1 MVERGGA
8 DAGGYGEAGCTHVI
22 VYGLVYDDPVCVAAR
37 RDGKKVVTEL
47 WVDDIL
53 DTGVVADADRVIYR
67 PVRDLNGIPGSQ
79 SLNICLTGYQKDG
92 REDIMKMVSLMGA
105 QFSKPLKADT
115 VTHLICYKFEGEKY
129 ELAKKVNINLVNH
142 MWLEDCLKAWEIL
155 PIDNYRKS
163 GWEQE
168 MMEAQVEDSAD
179 EAEDAARVLS
189 RSRGI
194 ARRAP
199 ITEITMGTHV
209 DPDVYA
215 PIHDPTVSLGN
226 AEVAAGRHLDTPKQ
240 VSKTE
245 DVWERSLDAR
255 ADVQSTHNTNG
266 VTNSADTEA
275 HNSVHSPINP
285 CSNEKAPGDHIT
297 RDEVKNGDKEPV
309 DATASALPTINT
321 NGATECADPFVH
333 QPTVIP
339 AIPVVDRDNIAEK
352 YLDSSDLFIANSVQL
367 PTPSAESLLERP
379 LQSSDMTGKVDHKE
393 NGPVANLVDGV
404 GQSNSEGNI
413 ALFKANS
420 ISAGNSASKNS
431 PIIGYS
437 RRRSR
442 KSVSPGTNLS
452 SAHQTASLHSYER
465 NSPNVDFSISP
476 STKSNHTI
484 SKLADA
490 KSPRDEAT
498 QCVDRSDIVL
508 AQTNSG
514 LSSASPL
521 PLNGGTDSATGT
533 ANIPLPTR
541 EIASAAATVSDLA
554 KKSTGSQPIKVN
566 GDLSVDVTVNHTVSQ
581 MSGSSEKKVLSYRR
595 ASLKLAKSPEVVEK
609 LPEIFA
615 KEAIIESLAKAK
627 ELAQHEVAAEKACA
641 ISPSLDSEFEKG
653 SSSFSR
659 QNWNIEMS
667 NAPQVNSIEVAEV
680 SHATMEAG
688 AMKVSTS
695 RVKSTGAKRSR
706 NATNGAHTSF
716 ASRKREI
723 ATSKSKH
730 NIGAVI
736 SHENIEADKEKDCT
750 SPNVA
755 ECTTSFPEEILSSK
769 ARSVAT
775 SSLNANIEMNGV
787 PGASKLEFVNAIS
800 QGNINKKPRRLA
812 SSASDNDYQRGS
824 SAKVSSAIA
833 RSAVSNVSQP
843 ADMKM
848 AMAGAPTADKADTV
862 SLKSSFSEAAPQADT
877 EKKLLSYRRA
887 SLKLAKSPEVE
898 KLPEIFAKDAIIESL
913 AKAKELA
920 KHEVAAEKAC
930 AIPSMD
936 SEFEKASSSFSHQ
949 NRNIEA
955 SNAPQVNSI
964 EVAATGSQH
973 DKEVSHAT
981 VEAGARKISTSRVK
995 STGAKRSRNATN
1007 GAHTSFARRKRETT
1021 TSQFKHD
1028 IGAVNSHENVE
1039 AEQEK
1044 DCTSPNAAECTT
1056 SFPEEILSS
1065 KARSVATSSLNAN
1078 SEMNGVPGAS
1088 KLEFANLISQGN
1100 INKKGR
1106 KLPSSAND
1114 NNYQRGSSEK
1124 VSSAIERS
1132 AVAKSQPADMKM
1144 AMACAPTADK
1154 ASLKSTFSEAVPQ
1167 ADTEK
1172 LSSSASADNHE
1183 PCAPDRV
1190 PNNRVRKAVAKRK
1203 VSSAP
1208 HYIPSEAEVQTIKQ
1222 ATESSTNAGKAM
1234 GNKDL
1239 QSANKDGM
1247 ANEAGSFCKDS
1258 FEDRSKDMQNIRP
1271 RSSKKKKVVDAMDG
1285 SIDHNKENILVNANL
1300 TPKSKNGNKCVGSKC
1315 IKESVQI
1322 GKGALCDRS
1331 MRQGNDCETLSLLEP
1346 TWFILGGHRLLR
1358 KDYMSILRRLKGR
1371 VCRSSHHWSFQAT
1384 HLIAPEL
1391 RRTEKFFAAAAAGR
1405 WILKADYLSACND
1418 AGKFVEEEPFEWH
1431 GDGLNNGDTISLDA
1445 PRKWRHLRQCTG
1457 HGAFHGMKII
1467 IYGECIS
1474 PSLDTMKRALR
1485 AGDGTIL
1492 ATSPPYTKLLKQD
1505 VSFAVVSAGVPSTD
1519 EWVQEFMNHNIP
1531 CVSADYLVEYVCKPG
1546 HPLGKHVLFN
1556 MHDLAEKSLQKIQN
1570 SQPSTGEGDDSD
1582 PSCSACGSS
1591 NREGTLMLICSGSQG
1606 NRAGCGAGMHVDCL
1620 NLSPEAAA
1628 PDGDWLCPKCDDGQ
1642 AKPPAKKAKKGA
1654 RKLKPKAQMSSCGSD
1669 GDVLITL

>member
-1 MVERGGA
+1 MSPHDGGDDGGDGDGFLFAGVRFALVGFDPVTESQYRSDMVQRGGA
-8 DAGGYGEAGCTHVI
+8 DAGRYGEAGCTHVI
-22 VYGLVYDDPVCVAAR
+22 VFGLVYDDPVCVAAR

-53 DTGVVADADRVIYR
+53 DTGVMADADRVLYR
-67 PVRDLNGIPGSQ
+67 PVSDLNGIPGSQ

-142 MWLEDCLKAWEIL
+142 LWLEACLKAWEIL

-199 ITEITMGTHV
+199 ITEIRMGTHV

-215 PIHDPTVSLGN
+215 AIPGPTVSLGN

-255 ADVQSTHNTNG
+255 ADIQSTHNTND
-266 VTNSADTEA
+266 VTSSVDTEA
-275 HNSVHSPINP
+275 HNSVHPPINP

-297 RDEVKNGDKEPV
+297 RDEVKNGDKGPV
-309 DATASALPTINT
+309 DARASALPTLNT
-321 NGATECADPFVH
+321 NGASECAAHFVH

-339 AIPVVDRDNIAEK
+339 PIPVVDRDNIDEK
-352 YLDSSDLFIANSVQL
+352 YLDSSDLIANSVQL
-367 PTPSAESLLERP
+367 PTPSAESLLEKP
-379 LQSSDMTGKVDHKE
+379 LQSSDMTGKVDHKD
-393 NGPVANLVDGV
+393 NGPVANLVGGV
-404 GQSNSEGNI
+404 GQSNAEGNI
-413 ALFKANS
+413 TLFKANS

-431 PIIGYS
+431 PILGYS

-442 KSVSPGTNLS
+442 KSVSPRTNLS
-452 SAHQTASLHSYER
+452 SVHQTASLQSYEI
-465 NSPNVDFSISP
+465 NSPNVEFSISP

-490 KSPRDEAT
+490 KSPRDEAIK
-498 QCVDRSDIVL
+498 CVDRSDTVL

-533 ANIPLPTR
+533 ANIPLPSR
-541 EIASAAATVSDLA
+541 EIASEAATVSDLA

-566 GDLSVDVTVNHTVSQ
+566 GNLNFDVTVNHTVSQ
-581 MSGSSEKKVLSYRR
+581 MSGSSKKKLLSYRR
-595 ASLKLAKSPEVVEK
+595 ASLKLAKSPEVEK
-609 LPEIFA
+609 LPETFN
-615 KEAIIESLAKAK
+615 KKAIIESLAKAK

-641 ISPSLDSEFEKG
+641 ISPYMDSEFEKG

-659 QNWNIEMS
+659 QNWNIETS
-667 NAPQVNSIEVAEV
+667 NAPQVNSIEVAATGSQHDKEV

-688 AMKVSTS
+688 ARKVSTS

-736 SHENIEADKEKDCT
+736 SHENVEAEQEKDCT
-750 SPNVA
+750 SLNAA
-755 ECTTSFPEEILSSK
+755 EGTTSFPEEILGSK
-769 ARSVAT
+769 ARSIAT
-775 SSLNANIEMNGV
+775 SSLNANSEMNGV
-787 PGASKLEFVNAIS
+787 PGASEMEFANVIS
-800 QGNINKKPRRLA
+800 QGNINKKSRRLA
-812 SSASDNDYQRGS
+812 SSASDNDCQRGS
-824 SAKVSSAIA
+824 SEKVSSGIA

-898 KLPEIFAKDAIIESL
+898 RLPEIFAEEAIIESL

-920 KHEVAAEKAC
+920 QHEVAAEKAC
-930 AIPSMD
+930 AISPSMD
-936 SEFEKASSSFSHQ
+936 SEFEKASSSFSRQ

-955 SNAPQVNSI
+955 SKAPQVNSI
-964 EVAATGSQH
+964 ELAATGSEH

-981 VEAGARKISTSRVK
+981 MEAGARKVSTSRVK

-1007 GAHTSFARRKRETT
+1007 GAHTSFARRKRETA
-1021 TSQFKHD
+1021 TSESKHD
-1028 IGAVNSHENVE
+1028 IGAVISHENVE
-1039 AEQEK
+1039 AEPEK

-1088 KLEFANLISQGN
+1088 KLEFDNVISQGN
-1100 INKKGR
+1100 INKKPR
-1106 KLPSSAND
+1106 RLPSSAND
-1114 NNYQRGSSEK
+1114 NNYQRGSFEK

-1132 AVAKSQPADMKM
+1132 AVANVSQPADMKM
-1144 AMACAPTADK
+1144 AMAGAPTADK
-1154 ASLKSTFSEAVPQ
+1154 ADTVSLKSSFSEAVPQ

-1203 VSSAP
+1203 VSGAP

-1222 ATESSTNAGKAM
+1222 AAESSTNAGKAM
-1234 GNKDL
+1234 GNKDF
-1239 QSANKDGM
+1239 QSANEDGIT
-1247 ANEAGSFCKDS
+1247 NEAGSFCKDS

-1271 RSSKKKKVVDAMDG
+1271 RSSKKKIVVDAMDD
-1285 SIDHNKENILVNANL
+1285 SIDQNKENIPVNANL
-1300 TPKSKNGNKCVGSKC
+1300 TPKSK
-1315 IKESVQI
+1315 
-1322 GKGALCDRS
+1322 
-1331 MRQGNDCETLSLLEP
+1331 
-1346 TWFILGGHRLLR
+1346 
-1358 KDYMSILRRLKGR
+1358 
-1371 VCRSSHHWSFQAT
+1371 
-1384 HLIAPEL
+1384 
-1391 RRTEKFFAAAAAGR
+1391 
-1405 WILKADYLSACND
+1405 WILKADYLSACNE
-1418 AGKFVEEEPFEWH
+1418 AGKFLEEEPFEWH

-1445 PRKWRHLRQCTG
+1445 PRKWRRLRQRTG
-1457 HGAFHGMKII
+1457 RGAFHGMKII

-1474 PSLDTMKRALR
+1474 PSLDTLKRALR

-1492 ATSPPYTKLLKQD
+1492 ATSPPYTRLLKHD

-1519 EWVQEFMNHNIP
+1519 AWVQEFMSHNIP

-1546 HPLGKHVLFN
+1546 HPLSKHVLFN
-1556 MHDLAEKSLQKIQN
+1556 MHDLADKSLQKIQN
-1570 SQPSTGEGDDSD
+1570 SQPGAGTGEGDDSD

-1591 NREGTLMLICSGSQG
+1591 NREGALMLICSGSQG
-1606 NRAGCGAGMHVDCL
+1606 NGPGCGAGMHVDCL
-1620 NLSPEAAA
+1620 NPRPEAAA
-1628 PDGDWLCPKCDDGQ
+1628 PGGD
-1642 AKPPAKKAKKGA
+1642 
-1654 RKLKPKAQMSSCGSD
+1654 
-1669 GDVLITL
+1669 

>member
-1 MVERGGA
+1 MSPHGGGDDGRDGDGLLFAGVRFALVGFDPVTESQYRADMVERGGA
-8 DAGGYGEAGCTHVI
+8 DAGGYGEAGCTHV
-22 VYGLVYDDPVCVAAR
+22 VVFGLVYDDPVCVAAR
-37 RDGKKVVTEL
+37 GAGKKVVTEL
-47 WVDDIL
+47 WVDDTL
-53 DTGVVADADRVIYR
+53 DTGVMADADRVIYR
-67 PVRDLNGIPGSQ
+67 PVRDLNGIPGSR

-105 QFSKPLKADT
+105 RFSKPLRADA

-142 MWLEDCLKAWEIL
+142 QWLEACLKAWEIL

-199 ITEITMGTHV
+199 ITEIRMATHV

-215 PIHDPTVSLGN
+215 PIRDPTVSLGN
-226 AEVAAGRHLDTPKQ
+226 AEVAAGRHLDTLKQ

-245 DVWERSLDAR
+245 DVWERSIR
-255 ADVQSTHNTNG
+255 STHNTNG

-275 HNSVHSPINP
+275 RNSVHSPINP

-297 RDEVKNGDKEPV
+297 RDEVKNGDKGPV
-309 DATASALPTINT
+309 DARASALPTINT
-321 NGATECADPFVH
+321 NGATECADHFVH

-339 AIPVVDRDNIAEK
+339 AIPVVDRDNIDEK
-352 YLDSSDLFIANSVQL
+352 YLDSSDLLIAKSVQL
-367 PTPSAESLLERP
+367 PTPSAESLLEKP
-379 LQSSDMTGKVDHKE
+379 LHSSDMTGKVDHKD

-404 GQSNSEGNI
+404 GQSNAEGNI
-413 ALFKANS
+413 TLFKANS
-420 ISAGNSASKNS
+420 VSAGSSASKNS
-431 PIIGYS
+431 PILGYS

-452 SAHQTASLHSYER
+452 SAHQTASLQSYEI
-465 NSPNVDFSISP
+465 NSPNVEFSISP

-490 KSPRDEAT
+490 KSLRDEAIK
-498 QCVDRSDIVL
+498 CVDRSDIVL

-521 PLNGGTDSATGT
+521 SLNGGTDSATGT
-533 ANIPLPTR
+533 AHIPLPSR
-541 EIASAAATVSDLA
+541 ENASEAATVSDLA

-581 MSGSSEKKVLSYRR
+581 MSGSSKKKVLSYRR
-595 ASLKLAKSPEVVEK
+595 ASLKLAKSPEVVEKLPEIFAKEVIIESLAKAKELAQHEVAAEKACAISPSMDSEFEKGSSSFSRQNWNIETSNAPQVNSIEVVEISHATMEAGAMKVSTSRVKSTGAKRSRNATNGAHTAFASRKREIATSKSKHNIGAVISHENIEADKEKDCTSPNAAECTTSFPEEILSSKARSVSTSSLNADRKMAMAGAPTADNAGTVSLKSNFSEAAPQADTEKKLLSYRRASLKLAKSPEVEK

-641 ISPSLDSEFEKG
+641 ISPS
-653 SSSFSR
+653 
-659 QNWNIEMS
+659 
-667 NAPQVNSIEVAEV
+667 
-680 SHATMEAG
+680 
-688 AMKVSTS
+688 
-695 RVKSTGAKRSR
+695 
-706 NATNGAHTSF
+706 
-716 ASRKREI
+716 
-723 ATSKSKH
+723 
-730 NIGAVI
+730 
-736 SHENIEADKEKDCT
+736 
-750 SPNVA
+750 
-755 ECTTSFPEEILSSK
+755 
-769 ARSVAT
+769 
-775 SSLNANIEMNGV
+775 
-787 PGASKLEFVNAIS
+787 
-800 QGNINKKPRRLA
+800 
-812 SSASDNDYQRGS
+812 
-824 SAKVSSAIA
+824 
-833 RSAVSNVSQP
+833 
-843 ADMKM
+843 
-848 AMAGAPTADKADTV
+848 
-862 SLKSSFSEAAPQADT
+862 
-877 EKKLLSYRRA
+877 
-887 SLKLAKSPEVE
+887 
-898 KLPEIFAKDAIIESL
+898 
-913 AKAKELA
+913 
-920 KHEVAAEKAC
+920 
-930 AIPSMD
+930 MD
-936 SEFEKASSSFSHQ
+936 SKFEKASSSFSRQ

-973 DKEVSHAT
+973 DREVSHAT
-981 VEAGARKISTSRVK
+981 VEAGARKVSTCRVK

-1007 GAHTSFARRKRETT
+1007 GAHTIFARRIRETA
-1021 TSQFKHD
+1021 TSESKHD
-1028 IGAVNSHENVE
+1028 IGAVMSHENVE
-1039 AEQEK
+1039 AEPEK
-1044 DCTSPNAAECTT
+1044 DCSSLNAAECTT
-1056 SFPEEILSS
+1056 SFPEEIRSC

-1100 INKKGR
+1100 INKKPR
-1106 KLPSSAND
+1106 RLPSSAND

-1132 AVAKSQPADMKM
+1132 AVANVPQPADMKM
-1144 AMACAPTADK
+1144 VLAGAPTADK
-1154 ASLKSTFSEAVPQ
+1154 ADTVSLKSSFSEAVPQ

-1190 PNNRVRKAVAKRK
+1190 PKNRVRKAVAKRK
-1203 VSSAP
+1203 VSGAP
-1208 HYIPSEAEVQTIKQ
+1208 HYIPFEAEVLAIKQ
-1222 ATESSTNAGKAM
+1222 AAESSTNAGKAM
-1234 GNKDL
+1234 GSNDL

-1285 SIDHNKENILVNANL
+1285 SIDLNKENIPVNNNL
-1300 TPKSKNGNKCVGSKC
+1300 ILKSKNGNKCVGSKC
-1315 IKESVQI
+1315 IKKSVQN

-1331 MRQGNDCETLSLLEP
+1331 MREGNDCETLSLLEP

-1405 WILKADYLSACND
+1405 WILKADYLTACNE
-1418 AGKFVEEEPFEWH
+1418 AGKFLEEEPFEWH

-1445 PRKWRHLRQCTG
+1445 PRKWRHLRQRTG

-1492 ATSPPYTKLLKQD
+1492 ATSPPYTRLLKHD
-1505 VSFAVVSAGVPSTD
+1505 VSFAVVSAGVASTD

-1546 HPLGKHVLFN
+1546 HPLSKHVLFN

-1570 SQPSTGEGDDSD
+1570 SQPSAGTGEGDDSD

-1606 NRAGCGAGMHVDCL
+1606 NRAGCGAGMHIDCL
-1620 NLSPEAAA
+1620 NLSSEAAA

-1654 RKLKPKAQMSSCGSD
+1654 RKLKPKAQMSSC
-1669 GDVLITL
+1669 DVLITL

>member
-1 MVERGGA
+1 MSPHDGGGDDGRDGDGDGLLFAGVRFALAGFDPVTESQYRADMVERGGA

-22 VYGLVYDDPVCVAAR
+22 VFGLVYDDPVCVAAR
-37 RDGKKVVTEL
+37 GAGKKVVTEL
-47 WVDDIL
+47 WVDDTL
-53 DTGVVADADRVIYR
+53 DTGAMADADRVIYR

-142 MWLEDCLKAWEIL
+142 MWLEACLKAWEIL

-179 EAEDAARVLS
+179 EADDAARVLS

-194 ARRAP
+194 ARRSP
-199 ITEITMGTHV
+199 ITEIRMGAHV

-215 PIHDPTVSLGN
+215 PIRDPTVSLGN
-226 AEVAAGRHLDTPKQ
+226 AEVAAGRHLNTPKQ

-245 DVWERSLDAR
+245 DVCERSLDAR
-255 ADVQSTHNTNG
+255 ADIQSTHNTNF

-275 HNSVHSPINP
+275 RNSVHSRINP

-297 RDEVKNGDKEPV
+297 RDEEKNGDKGPV
-309 DATASALPTINT
+309 DARASALPTINT
-321 NGATECADPFVH
+321 NGATECADHFVH

-339 AIPVVDRDNIAEK
+339 AIPVVDTDNIA
-352 YLDSSDLFIANSVQL
+352 DGSDLFIANSVQL
-367 PTPSAESLLERP
+367 PTPSAESLLEKP
-379 LQSSDMTGKVDHKE
+379 LQSSDMTGKVDHKD

-413 ALFKANS
+413 ALVKANS

-431 PIIGYS
+431 PILGYS

-465 NSPNVDFSISP
+465 NSPNVKISISP

-521 PLNGGTDSATGT
+521 PLNGGTDSAAGT
-533 ANIPLPTR
+533 ANIPLPSR
-541 EIASAAATVSDLA
+541 EIASEAATVSDPA

-581 MSGSSEKKVLSYRR
+581 MSGSSKKKVLSYRR

-627 ELAQHEVAAEKACA
+627 ELAQHELAAEKACA

-653 SSSFSR
+653 SSSFSN

-688 AMKVSTS
+688 AMKLSSS

-723 ATSKSKH
+723 ATYKSRH

-736 SHENIEADKEKDCT
+736 SHENIEADK
-750 SPNVA
+750 
-755 ECTTSFPEEILSSK
+755 
-769 ARSVAT
+769 
-775 SSLNANIEMNGV
+775 
-787 PGASKLEFVNAIS
+787 
-800 QGNINKKPRRLA
+800 
-812 SSASDNDYQRGS
+812 
-824 SAKVSSAIA
+824 
-833 RSAVSNVSQP
+833 
-843 ADMKM
+843 
-848 AMAGAPTADKADTV
+848 
-862 SLKSSFSEAAPQADT
+862 
-877 EKKLLSYRRA
+877 
-887 SLKLAKSPEVE
+887 
-898 KLPEIFAKDAIIESL
+898 
-913 AKAKELA
+913 
-920 KHEVAAEKAC
+920 
-930 AIPSMD
+930 
-936 SEFEKASSSFSHQ
+936 
-949 NRNIEA
+949 
-955 SNAPQVNSI
+955 
-964 EVAATGSQH
+964 
-973 DKEVSHAT
+973 
-981 VEAGARKISTSRVK
+981 
-995 STGAKRSRNATN
+995 
-1007 GAHTSFARRKRETT
+1007 
-1021 TSQFKHD
+1021 
-1028 IGAVNSHENVE
+1028 
-1039 AEQEK
+1039 EK

-1065 KARSVATSSLNAN
+1065 KARSVDTSSLNAN

-1100 INKKGR
+1100 INKKHR

-1114 NNYQRGSSEK
+1114 NNYQKGSSEK
-1124 VSSAIERS
+1124 VSSAIEKS
-1132 AVAKSQPADMKM
+1132 AVANVSQPADMRM
-1144 AMACAPTADK
+1144 VMVCAATADK
-1154 ASLKSTFSEAVPQ
+1154 ADTVSLKSSFSEAVPQ

-1190 PNNRVRKAVAKRK
+1190 PNKRVRKAVAKRK
-1203 VSSAP
+1203 ISGALQ
-1208 HYIPSEAEVQTIKQ
+1208 YIPSEAEVLTIKQ
-1222 ATESSTNAGKAM
+1222 AAESSTNAGKAM
-1234 GNKDL
+1234 GKDL
-1239 QSANKDGM
+1239 QSANEDGM
-1247 ANEAGSFCKDS
+1247 ANQAASFCKDS
-1258 FEDRSKDMQNIRP
+1258 FEDGSEDMQNIRP
-1271 RSSKKKKVVDAMDG
+1271 MTSKKNKVVDAMDDSVG
-1285 SIDHNKENILVNANL
+1285 QNKENIPVNVNL
-1300 TPKSKNGNKCVGSKC
+1300 SPKSKYGNKCVGSKC
-1315 IKESVQI
+1315 MKKPVQK
-1322 GKGALCDRS
+1322 GKGVLCERS
-1331 MRQGNDCETLSLLEP
+1331 MTGGNDCGTLSLSEP

-1405 WILKADYLSACND
+1405 WILKADYLSACNE
-1418 AGKFVEEEPFEWH
+1418 AGKFLEEESFEWH
-1431 GDGLNNGDTISLDA
+1431 GDGLNSGDTISLDA
-1445 PRKWRHLRQCTG
+1445 PRKWRHLRERTG

-1492 ATSPPYTKLLKQD
+1492 ATSPPYTRLLKHD
-1505 VSFAVVSAGVPSTD
+1505 VSFAVVSAGMASTD
-1519 EWVQEFMNHNIP
+1519 AWVQEFMNHNIP

-1546 HPLGKHVLFN
+1546 HPLSKHVLFN
-1556 MHDLAEKSLQKIQN
+1556 MHELAEKSLQKIQN
-1570 SQPSTGEGDDSD
+1570 SQRDELGASTGEAGEGGDTE

-1591 NREGTLMLICSGSQG
+1591 NREGALMLICSGSQG
-1606 NRAGCGAGMHVDCL
+1606 NKASCGAGMHVDCL

-1628 PDGDWLCPKCDDGQ
+1628 PDGDWLCPKCDDDGQ
-1642 AKPPAKKAKKGA
+1642 VKPPPKKAEKGA
-1654 RKLKPKAQMSSCGSD
+1654 RKLKPKAQMSSCC
-1669 GDVLITL
+1669 

>member
-1 MVERGGA
+1 MSPHDGGDDGGDGDGFLFAGVRFALVGFDPVTESQYRSDMVQRGGA
-8 DAGGYGEAGCTHVI
+8 DAGRYGEAGCTHVI
-22 VYGLVYDDPVCVAAR
+22 VFGLVY
-37 RDGKKVVTEL
+37 
-47 WVDDIL
+47 
-53 DTGVVADADRVIYR
+53 
-67 PVRDLNGIPGSQ
+67 
-79 SLNICLTGYQKDG
+79 
-92 REDIMKMVSLMGA
+92 KMVSLMGA

-142 MWLEDCLKAWEIL
+142 LWLEACLKAWEIL

-199 ITEITMGTHV
+199 ITEIRMGTHV

-215 PIHDPTVSLGN
+215 PIRGPTVSLGN

-255 ADVQSTHNTNG
+255 ADIQSTHNTID
-266 VTNSADTEA
+266 VTSSADTEA
-275 HNSVHSPINP
+275 HNSVHPPINP

-297 RDEVKNGDKEPV
+297 RDEVKNGDKGPV
-309 DATASALPTINT
+309 DARASALPTLNT
-321 NGATECADPFVH
+321 NGASECASHFVH
-333 QPTVIP
+333 QPTVMP
-339 AIPVVDRDNIAEK
+339 PIPVVDRDNIDEK
-352 YLDSSDLFIANSVQL
+352 YLDSSDLIANSVQL
-367 PTPSAESLLERP
+367 PTPSAESLLEKP
-379 LQSSDMTGKVDHKE
+379 LQSSDMTGKVDHKD
-393 NGPVANLVDGV
+393 NGPVANLVGGV
-404 GQSNSEGNI
+404 GQSNAEGNI
-413 ALFKANS
+413 TLFKANS

-431 PIIGYS
+431 PILGYS

-442 KSVSPGTNLS
+442 KSVSPRTNLS
-452 SAHQTASLHSYER
+452 PVHQTASLQSYEI
-465 NSPNVDFSISP
+465 NSPNVEFSISP

-490 KSPRDEAT
+490 KSPRDEAIK
-498 QCVDRSDIVL
+498 CVDRSDTVL

-521 PLNGGTDSATGT
+521 LLNGGTDSATGT
-533 ANIPLPTR
+533 ANIPLPSR
-541 EIASAAATVSDLA
+541 EIASEAATVSDLA

-566 GDLSVDVTVNHTVSQ
+566 GNLNFDVTVNHTVSQ
-581 MSGSSEKKVLSYRR
+581 MSGSSKKKLLSYRR
-595 ASLKLAKSPEVVEK
+595 ASLKLAKSPEVEK
-609 LPEIFA
+609 LPETFN
-615 KEAIIESLAKAK
+615 KKAIIESLAKAK

-641 ISPSLDSEFEKG
+641 ISPYMDSEFEKG

-659 QNWNIEMS
+659 QNWNIETS
-667 NAPQVNSIEVAEV
+667 NAPQVNSIEVAATGSQHDKEV

-688 AMKVSTS
+688 ARKVSTS

-736 SHENIEADKEKDCT
+736 SHENIEAEQEKDCT
-750 SPNVA
+750 SPNAA
-755 ECTTSFPEEILSSK
+755 EGTTSFPEEILSSK
-769 ARSVAT
+769 ARSIAT
-775 SSLNANIEMNGV
+775 SSLNANSEMNGV
-787 PGASKLEFVNAIS
+787 PGASEMEFANVIS
-800 QGNINKKPRRLA
+800 QGNINKKSRRLA
-812 SSASDNDYQRGS
+812 SSASDNDCQRGS
-824 SAKVSSAIA
+824 SEKVSSGIA

-898 KLPEIFAKDAIIESL
+898 RLPEIFAEEAIVESL

-920 KHEVAAEKAC
+920 QHEVAAEKAC
-930 AIPSMD
+930 A
-936 SEFEKASSSFSHQ
+936 
-949 NRNIEA
+949 
-955 SNAPQVNSI
+955 
-964 EVAATGSQH
+964 
-973 DKEVSHAT
+973 
-981 VEAGARKISTSRVK
+981 RKVSTSRVK

-1007 GAHTSFARRKRETT
+1007 GAHTSFARRKRETA
-1021 TSQFKHD
+1021 TSESKHD
-1028 IGAVNSHENVE
+1028 IGAVISHENVE
-1039 AEQEK
+1039 TEPEK

-1088 KLEFANLISQGN
+1088 KLEFDNVISQGN
-1100 INKKGR
+1100 INKKPR
-1106 KLPSSAND
+1106 RLPSSAND
-1114 NNYQRGSSEK
+1114 NNYQRGSFEK

-1132 AVAKSQPADMKM
+1132 AVANVSQPADMKM
-1144 AMACAPTADK
+1144 AMAGAPTADK
-1154 ASLKSTFSEAVPQ
+1154 ADTVSLKSSFSEAVPL

-1203 VSSAP
+1203 VSGAP

-1222 ATESSTNAGKAM
+1222 AAESSTNAGKAM
-1234 GNKDL
+1234 GNKDF
-1239 QSANKDGM
+1239 QSANEDGIT
-1247 ANEAGSFCKDS
+1247 NEAGSFCKDS

-1271 RSSKKKKVVDAMDG
+1271 RSSKKKIVVDAMDD
-1285 SIDHNKENILVNANL
+1285 SIDQNKENIPVNANL
-1300 TPKSKNGNKCVGSKC
+1300 TPKSKYGNIC
-1315 IKESVQI
+1315 
-1322 GKGALCDRS
+1322 
-1331 MRQGNDCETLSLLEP
+1331 T
-1346 TWFILGGHRLLR
+1346 
-1358 KDYMSILRRLKGR
+1358 
-1371 VCRSSHHWSFQAT
+1371 
-1384 HLIAPEL
+1384 
-1391 RRTEKFFAAAAAGR
+1391 R
-1405 WILKADYLSACND
+1405 WILKADYLSACNE
-1418 AGKFVEEEPFEWH
+1418 AGKFLEEEPFEWH

-1445 PRKWRHLRQCTG
+1445 PRKWRRLRQRTG
-1457 HGAFHGMKII
+1457 RGAFHGMKII

-1474 PSLDTMKRALR
+1474 PSLDTLKRALR

-1492 ATSPPYTKLLKQD
+1492 ATSPPYTRLLKHD

-1519 EWVQEFMNHNIP
+1519 AWVQEFMSHNIP

-1546 HPLGKHVLFN
+1546 HPRHLVLFRY
-1556 MHDLAEKSLQKIQN
+1556 LSFQA
-1570 SQPSTGEGDDSD
+1570 
-1582 PSCSACGSS
+1582 
-1591 NREGTLMLICSGSQG
+1591 GTP
-1606 NRAGCGAGMHVDCL
+1606 
-1620 NLSPEAAA
+1620 LSY
-1628 PDGDWLCPKCDDGQ
+1628 
-1642 AKPPAKKAKKGA
+1642 
-1654 RKLKPKAQMSSCGSD
+1654 
-1669 GDVLITL
+1669 V